1 MTHFY
6 EIRIAGH
13 LDAHWADW
21 FDGMSITLEEDGTTL
36 LSGPVS
42 DQPALYGLLRKVRD
56 LGLPLVSVN
65 QITVTLSQQILNKKR
80 SNTKMNANNMTTELE
95 EIKVSLKL
103 KLAMLWTS
111 FMFLYI
117 YVDYFHLYMPGS
129 IEGILA
135 GKVFTFDISSAFLLT
150 AMIGVAI
157 PVLMIFLS
165 VSLPA
170 KANRW
175 TNIIVATVYI
185 PYMLFNLAG
194 VAWVHMYLAAA
205 VEVALLLLIIGYA
218 WKWPKQESL
227 P

>member
-21 FDGMSITLEEDGTTL
+21 FDGMSITLEEDGITL

-218 WKWPKQESL
+218 WKWPKQAS
-227 P
+227 